1 MVAPS
6 DLSVLHYFSFIQ
18 LSPVDR
24 HYEFTHAIALSFLDT
39 RKYRKQASAFM
50 VPEDPPRLN
59 DFLSSESL
67 INNDSVAAL
76 AATDQVG

>member
-1 MVAPS
+1 MVALS

-18 LSPVDR
+18 ISPVDR
-24 HYEFTHAIALSFLDT
+24 HYDFTHAIAISSLDT
-39 RKYRKQASAFM
+39 RKYRKQASALM

-67 INNDSVAAL
+67 ILNDSVAAL
-76 AATDQVG
+76 TSPLTR